1 MKKIVSILLI
11 VIALFLAACGS
22 GEEETPTAVPTVEIP
37 ILAPI
42 STFTPTPESA
52 TALQSTPWQ
61 WVSYLDQAVGVTT
74 IPDPQNYVVSFLA
87 DGSIQVKADCNNAT
101 GTYASSGDSLT
112 IVFGAMT
119 LAACPDGSRSDQFV
133 LLLSSAAKYAI
144 TDNQLRIDLMADGG
158 NLTFIP
164 QWANPPSSPTPE
176 QPQPTA
182 VPATPIPPQP
192 TAVPPV
198 PPPGSGIDGGP
209 RQYAMGTYAAPYY
222 TIAAGDTL
230 FSIGLRFG
238 LTTDQLIAANP
249 AAANG
254 IITGQTL
261 VIPGGAVPVQPIA
274 PPVVPTYERVT
285 FAPGAISA
293 TLNGSIDYNQPK
305 GYLIGGGAGQTMQI
319 STVSSA
325 EYLNITVQ
333 SSDGSFL
340 PLTGT
345 NGQAQN
351 NVWTTLPYTGDYT
364 VVVSPLTPPES
375 PSLNFT
381 ITFTIQ

>member
-1 MKKIVSILLI
+1 MKKMTSILLLLT
-11 VIALFLAACGS
+11 VLLLGACRG
-22 GEEETPTAVPTVEIP
+22 GEETPTAVPTVEIP
-37 ILAPI
+37 TLAPI
-42 STFTPTPESA
+42 STSTPTPEAAS
-52 TALQSTPWQ
+52 ALQSTPWQ
-61 WVSYLDQAVGVTT
+61 WISHLDQATGVTS
-74 IPDPQNYVVSFLA
+74 IPDPQNYVVTFLA

-101 GTYASSGDSLT
+101 GTYATNGDSLT
-112 IVFGAMT
+112 IALGATT
-119 LAACPDGSRSDQFV
+119 LALCPDGSRSDQFLA
-133 LLLSSAAKYAI
+133 LLGSAAKYAI
-144 TDNQLRIDLMADGG
+144 MDNQLRIDLMADSG

-222 TIAAGDTL
+222 TVAAGDTL
-230 FSIGLRFG
+230 YSIGLRFG

-285 FAPGAISA
+285 FAPGTISA

-305 GYLIGGGAGQTMQI
+305 GYLIGGGAGQTLQI

-325 EYLNITVQ
+325 EYLNIIVQ

-345 NGQAQN
+345 NGQANN
-351 NVWTTLPYTGDYT
+351 NVWTTLPYTGDYMVT
-364 VVVSPLTPPES
+364 VSPLTPPES